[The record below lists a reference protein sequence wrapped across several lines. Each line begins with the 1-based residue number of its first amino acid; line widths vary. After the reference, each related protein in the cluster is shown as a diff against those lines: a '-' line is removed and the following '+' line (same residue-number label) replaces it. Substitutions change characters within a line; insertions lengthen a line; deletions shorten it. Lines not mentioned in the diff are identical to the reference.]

1 MSYKIETIE
10 GIGPTYG
17 AKLIEAGIKTT
28 DDLLDAG
35 ASPAGRKALAEKS
48 GLTTTQ
54 ILKWANMADLMR
66 IKGVGE

>member
-28 DDLLDAG
+28 DDL
-35 ASPAGRKALAEKS
+35 
-48 GLTTTQ
+48 
-54 ILKWANMADLMR
+54 
-66 IKGVGE
+66 